1 MTVEKYVLPLLLMNN
16 IEFHFE
22 DIVIPDFNPE
32 FFRLWILDVCNHH
45 SKRIGDLNYI
55 FCSDEYILDV
65 NKQHLNH
72 NYYTDIITFNYNVD
86 DVISGDVFISYDTI
100 KSNAVEFSNGSV
112 SEELERVIIHGVLH
126 LVGFNDKTDE
136 DQLEMTK
143 QEDLALVW
151 RDNVS
156 RETKL

>member
-1 MTVEKYVLPLLLMNN
+1 MVQKYVLPLLLMNN

-32 FFRLWILDVCNHH
+32 FFRLWINVVIERHH
-45 SKRIGDLNYI
+45 KELGDLNYI

-72 NYYTDIITFNYNVD
+72 DYFTDIITFNYNEGNN
-86 DVISGDVFISYDTI
+86 ISGDVFISYDTI
-100 KSNAVEFSNGSV
+100 KSNAEEFSKGVV
-112 SEELERVIIHGVLH
+112 SDELERVVIHGVLH
-126 LVGFNDKTDE
+126 LIGFNDKTDE
-136 DQLEMTK
+136 DQNEMTK
-143 QEDLALVW
+143 QEDFALSL

-156 RETKL
+156 RETN